1 MFIFWEAV
9 ILEGKKKKRNKKKK
23 GEEKNEINGK
33 WGQDIPVTG
42 SDLKIHNISGRNQPV
57 SPH

>member
-9 ILEGKKKKRNKKKK
+9 ILEERNKKKK
-23 GEEKNEINGK
+23 KKKKEKKKNEINGK

>member
-9 ILEGKKKKRNKKKK
+9 VLEERKEKKKEKK
-23 GEEKNEINGK
+23 KNEINGK